1 MSPVYE
7 YLFEKYQID
16 INFMIDYY
24 VWKTLK
30 RENILFDSDYKIDI
44 YSSDGK
50 EINPIDKVFP
60 K

>member
-16 INFMIDYY
+16 IAFMIDYY

-30 RENILFDSDYKIDI
+30 RENILFDSNYKIDI

>member
-30 RENILFDSDYKIDI
+30 RENILFDSNYKIDI